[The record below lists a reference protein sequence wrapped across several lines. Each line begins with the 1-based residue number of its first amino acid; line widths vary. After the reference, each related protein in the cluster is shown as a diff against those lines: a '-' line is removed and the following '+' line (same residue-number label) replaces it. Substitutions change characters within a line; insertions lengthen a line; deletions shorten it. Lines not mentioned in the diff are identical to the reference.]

1 MRFVGLL
8 LLAIFALGDLALAA
22 SVLTEPEGSTEL
34 ALAGHLLIAFF
45 TGPILVVAMA
55 PPARERTAIG
65 MLGALLALFIPG
77 LGPLGLASA
86 QLIGLG
92 TQRRWKAQAWVLLD
106 DAPELLG
113 NRTRQKR
120 ARRHLTAKAMAAAQ
134 RERAA
139 GRAEQ
144 RVEDMLRASRL
155 GGRPAVLLLKLAL
168 KDPIE
173 EVRLFAFSRLE
184 RLRDEF
190 TDNIRDLR
198 DKLGVEE
205 GAALARTHLQLA
217 QAHWEFVYLGL
228 GDGTALE
235 HALDAAQDH
244 AQKAADLAEEN
255 QSATEFLLGRILLA
269 QGNAD
274 LAEAA
279 FERAERAGYPRARV
293 VPYLAECAFVG
304 RRWGHVRARLSEL
317 SAPGTPLFLKPIVEF
332 WQ

>member
-1 MRFVGLL
+1 MRYLGLVL
-8 LLAIFALGDLALAA
+8 LTLLAGGDLALVAR
-22 SVLTEPEGSTEL
+22 LLIEPGESAQL
-34 ALAGHLLIAFF
+34 ALAGHLLGAVL
-45 TGPILVVAMA
+45 TGPVVVLAMA
-55 PPARERTAIG
+55 PPAKERTA
-65 MLGALLALFIPG
+65 LGALGAVLAFFIPG
-77 LGPLGLASA
+77 LGPLGLAGA
-86 QLIGLG
+86 QIIGLG

-120 ARRHLTAKAMAAAQ
+120 ARRHLTAKATAAAQ
-134 RERAA
+134 RDRAS
-139 GRAEQ
+139 GRSEQ

-190 TDNIRDLR
+190 TDNLRDLR
-198 DKLGVEE
+198 LRLEGEE
-205 GAALARTHLQLA
+205 GTARARTHLRLA

-228 GDGTALE
+228 GDGAALV
-235 HALDAAQDH
+235 HALDAAEEH
-244 AQKAADLAEEN
+244 ALKAAELAGGN
-255 QSATEFLLGRILLA
+255 HSATEFLLGRILLA
-269 QGNAD
+269 KNRAD

-279 FERAERAGYPRARV
+279 FARAEQAGYPRARV
-293 VPYLAECAFVG
+293 VPYLAECAFVA
-304 RRWGHVRARLSEL
+304 RRFGDVRTRLGEL
-317 SAPGTPLFLKPIVEF
+317 HAPGTPLFLRPIVEF